1 MDTGLSPIQVR
12 QKASKSPEEQG
23 KAPTV
28 SHGCVPRPSLM
39 GLCLIMSKGFER
51 IVNMELS
58 IQVNQPTGCNMKN
71 ILWLF
76 LSRYIC
82 RNS

>member
-12 QKASKSPEEQG
+12 HKASKSPEKQG
-23 KAPTV
+23 EAPTG
-28 SHGCVPRPSLM
+28 SHGCVPRPSLIE
-39 GLCLIMSKGFER
+39 LCLIMSKGFER

-58 IQVNQPTGCNMKN
+58 IQINQPTGCNMKN

-76 LSRYIC
+76 SLKIYLSQ
-82 RNS
+82 